1 MKEGCCQPPHAS
13 CAVCK
18 ALCADARLALLA
30 SAGVPFVLRAGK
42 ALNERSVVVR
52 MQLHAHP
59 VPLFGPSAAHN
70 EMRNEFVM
78 RLQPGEW
85 MCTGRQYNQQGR
97 FLLYGTP
104 C

>member
-1 MKEGCCQPPHAS
+1 VCLS
-13 CAVCK
+13 C
-18 ALCADARLALLA
+18 
-30 SAGVPFVLRAGK
+30 AGVPFVLRAGK

-78 RLQPGEW
+78 RLQPGE
-85 MCTGRQYNQQGR
+85 QQQPPVVVLFVLDLQAG
-97 FLLYGTP
+97 LCVGGGGGGQAGK
-104 C
+104 

>member
-1 MKEGCCQPPHAS
+1 
-13 CAVCK
+13 
-18 ALCADARLALLA
+18 
-30 SAGVPFVLRAGK
+30 VPFVLRAGK

-78 RLQPGEW
+78 RLQPGE
-85 MCTGRQYNQQGR
+85 Q
-97 FLLYGTP
+97 
-104 C
+104 